1 MKRLVA
7 CSFVVIGAVFASAMT
22 LGACGDSCVDTG
34 CVEDTGPDV
43 KEAGKKDVAK
53 ESAADVQGDGTTND
67 AGDAGDANDAGDAGD
82 AADAATD

>member
-7 CSFVVIGAVFASAMT
+7 CSLVVVGAVFAFAMT

-43 KEAGKKDVAK
+43 KEAGKKDAAK
-53 ESAADVQGDGTTND
+53 EAAADATSDATTS
-67 AGDAGDANDAGDAGD
+67 DANDAGDASDAAAEAGD
-82 AADAATD
+82 ATAD

>member
-7 CSFVVIGAVFASAMT
+7 ASMVVVSAVFASAMT

-43 KEAGKKDVAK
+43 HEAGKKDAAK
-53 ESAADVQGDGTTND
+53 EAAADAASDVTSDAPTDGSND
-67 AGDAGDANDAGDAGD
+67 AEEAGD

>member
-7 CSFVVIGAVFASAMT
+7 CSLVVTGAVFASAMT

-43 KEAGKKDVAK
+43 KEAGKKDAAK
-53 ESAADVQGDGTTND
+53 EAAADVVGDVKSDVVSDAATSD
-67 AGDAGDANDAGDAGD
+67 ADEAGDAPSD
-82 AADAATD
+82 

>member
-7 CSFVVIGAVFASAMT
+7 GSLVIVGAVFASAMT

-43 KEAGKKDVAK
+43 KEAGKKDAAK
-53 ESAADVQGDGTTND
+53 EAAADASSDVTTSDAPND
-67 AGDAGDANDAGDAGD
+67 ADDAGD
-82 AADAATD
+82 AADAADTSTD

>member
-7 CSFVVIGAVFASAMT
+7 CSVVVVGTVFAFAMT

-43 KEAGKKDVAK
+43 KEAGKKDAAK
-53 ESAADVQGDGTTND
+53 DAADASSDVTTS
-67 AGDAGDANDAGDAGD
+67 DANDAGDAGD
-82 AADAATD
+82 AGDSGDAADTSTD

>member
-7 CSFVVIGAVFASAMT
+7 CSFVVVGAVFAFAMT

-43 KEAGKKDVAK
+43 KDAGKKDAAK
-53 ESAADVQGDGTTND
+53 ESAADAPSDVSTSD
-67 AGDAGDANDAGDAGD
+67 ATNDAGDAGD
-82 AADAATD
+82 AADTSTD